1 MNARVL
7 NRDFQHPMDGYYQVV
22 PAGTFKGR
30 RGDQEIEQIV
40 DGTAIYKIVRNFRE
54 ESRRENFPGLLV
66 DYEHFSYDSGK
77 SSEAAG
83 WITDLQER
91 MDGVWARIRWSDAGR
106 AAVTN
111 GRYRLVSPVW
121 LARDVEDL
129 GGGRVRPL
137 RLDSVA
143 LTNSPNMKG
152 MVPLSNRD
160 LAGGDMMGTRGS
172 SVLAAQASASRTGQE
187 EFSRGAGASS
197 AAVNNKNNEGKKM
210 KSVATKLGLSA
221 DASEEAVLAE
231 VTKITNRVTE
241 LDGQVVPMKS
251 RITEL
256 ETANR
261 TLLSE
266 QIDGDLEAAG
276 VKEEKVRNRLR
287 VVLGTLTNRQERTEF
302 LKDLQVTP
310 GGTGTRGARPSEE
323 GGRVLNR
330 ADAKQPGTSGDT
342 DERERSEKIKNRAM
356 ELQGQNA
363 GRSWDACWAQAQKE
377 IKV

>member
-1 MNARVL
+1 
-7 NRDFQHPMDGYYQVV
+7 
-22 PAGTFKGR
+22 
-30 RGDQEIEQIV
+30 
-40 DGTAIYKIVRNFRE
+40 
-54 ESRRENFPGLLV
+54 
-66 DYEHFSYDSGK
+66 
-77 SSEAAG
+77 
-83 WITDLQER
+83 
-91 MDGVWARIRWSDAGR
+91 
-106 AAVTN
+106 
-111 GRYRLVSPVW
+111 LVSPVW

-330 ADAKQPGTSGDT
+330 ADAKQPGTAGDAG

-377 IKV
+377 MKV